1 MKTQVKKISVRK
13 NLIET
18 KNTKKKK
25 KERNEGMQEAHLTL
39 IYRAIKDKSFAITW
53 HFSYSRGDLCIL

>member
-1 MKTQVKKISVRK
+1 MKTQVKKISVIK

-25 KERNEGMQEAHLTL
+25 KRNEGMQEAHLTL
-39 IYRAIKDKSFAITW
+39 IYRAIKDKSFAIT
-53 HFSYSRGDLCIL
+53 

>member
-25 KERNEGMQEAHLTL
+25 KNKKEKNGRVQEAHLTL
-39 IYRAIKDKSFAITW
+39 IYRAIKDKSFAIA
-53 HFSYSRGDLCIL
+53 

>member
-25 KERNEGMQEAHLTL
+25 RNEGMQEAHLTL
-39 IYRAIKDKSFAITW
+39 IYRAIKDKSFAIT
-53 HFSYSRGDLCIL
+53 